1 MPVFHHKASNQYV
14 LNSYKVLFSLFA
26 DSPAWSLLGEFSP
39 RVAASIVR
47 RNALFRTT
55 QIVRNPYDRLVS
67 CFKDKF
73 RKQPLRIHEQN
84 FEWQACHKIMF
95 PFCRISPHD
104 PSHVMAQRFLE
115 MSFPEFLEI
124 LPRVYQLEEH
134 FHPQVWSSSL
144 SIGKSRRF
152 RLPFVRVIRMEEKE
166 LLAQIP
172 DVNFSVTMNSTADV
186 PQDFELDEHARSV
199 IRTIYKDDFVLGRYS
214 F

>member
-1 MPVFHHKASNQYV
+1 MPTFHHKASNQYV

-26 DSPAWSLLGEFSP
+26 DSPAWNLLGEFSP
-39 RVAASIVR
+39 RIAASIVR

-55 QIVRNPYDRLVS
+55 QIVRNPYDRIVS

-124 LPRVYQLEEH
+124 LPRVYQLEGH

-166 LLAQIP
+166 SLAQIP